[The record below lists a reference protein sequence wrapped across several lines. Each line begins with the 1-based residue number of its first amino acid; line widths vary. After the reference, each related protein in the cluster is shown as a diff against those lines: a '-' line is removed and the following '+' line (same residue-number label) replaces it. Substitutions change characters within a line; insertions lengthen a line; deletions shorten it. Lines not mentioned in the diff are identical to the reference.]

1 MALTKCKACGEEIS
15 KNAKSCPKCGEP
27 QGSKRYSLGSL
38 LVLIIFIFMILSFFQ
53 DDEPKK
59 KASSKP
65 VVVSQEQTEKL
76 ERCANELLEKNQN
89 MMSPP
94 VGVWGTLRDIDVV
107 IEGSK
112 IKVIYY
118 ANHLFT
124 NERRK
129 GLDMSQKAFT
139 RDTECSPSVITTW
152 AE

>member
-1 MALTKCKACGEEIS
+1 MKKTLKIIKAL
-15 KNAKSCPKCGEP
+15 PK
-27 QGSKRYSLGSL
+27 L
-38 LVLIIFIFMILSFFQ
+38 LVPILGLIIVFVFINAIFNTK
-53 DDEPKK
+53 E
-59 KASSKP
+59 SKP
-65 VVVSQEQTEKL
+65 TVVKKEVVSPEQTEKL
-76 ERCANELLEKNQN
+76 ERCAYELLEKNQN

-94 VGVWGTLRDIDVV
+94 VGVWGTLRGINVV
-107 IEGSK
+107 VEGSK